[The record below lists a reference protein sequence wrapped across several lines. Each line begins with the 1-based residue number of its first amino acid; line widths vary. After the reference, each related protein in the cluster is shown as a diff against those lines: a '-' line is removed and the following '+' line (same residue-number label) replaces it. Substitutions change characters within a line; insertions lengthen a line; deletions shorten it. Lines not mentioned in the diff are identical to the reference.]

1 MKQHIVVHARKTN
14 KVRGER
20 GGGWAISDRVVWQS
34 LFKENLKWSKVGG
47 EEGIIQITWNQVI
60 KI

>member
-34 LFKENLKWSKVGG
+34 LFKENLK
-47 EEGIIQITWNQVI
+47 
-60 KI
+60 